1 MEYDPDRADD
11 LALALL
17 YLTLH
22 DGTRAWKGLD
32 WDVLDHLHAGG
43 FIADPRTRAKSVAFS
58 EAGLARAES
67 MFRKYLAAA
76 V

>member
-1 MEYDPDRADD
+1 MEYDRDRADE

-17 YLTLH
+17 FLTLH

-32 WDVLDHLHAGG
+32 WDVLAHLHAGG
-43 FIADPRTRAKSVAFS
+43 FIADPRSRSKSVVFS
-58 EAGLARAES
+58 EAGLVRAEA